1 MLSVIKSLVLKLF
14 QPKQVMLRQNGEVSL
29 LAIPAWVQ
37 ITIIVCLITTL
48 AWLGFTTSQYFTQKT
63 HLLALSDE
71 VSSKEA
77 AFLSKQAAL
86 EAQLAQQQTRIAQLD
101 AQHAVLNELMAS
113 LPNTLTEGEVN
124 DTAPLPSES
133 HENSEVNT
141 ESLELHEE
149 HTDSFHHHATE
160 LNDAQSQLLNQLHN
174 LIARRNQV
182 LLAGMQEAGIKA
194 NTSNEAQGGPY
205 HQVQSDKLPQSYL
218 NAIDSSVQLNQL
230 ERLVQKLPASMPVK
244 EDKYYI
250 SSAFGYR
257 KDPINGRRAYHKGVD
272 LAGWHKTEIIAPA
285 DGKVI
290 RAGKYG
296 GYGKFIEIQ
305 HVNGITTRYGHLHT
319 IKVKK
324 GQKVKQS
331 DVIAL
336 MGSTGRSTSTHL
348 HYEVLQDKKHINP
361 VKLARVLER
370 VQ

>member
-14 QPKQVMLRQNGEVSL
+14 QPKQVMLRQNGEVIL
-29 LAIPAWVQ
+29 LTVPAWVQ
-37 ITIIVCLITTL
+37 IACVLCLMTTF
-48 AWLGFTTSQYFTQKT
+48 AWLSYTTSQYFSQKT
-63 HLLALSDE
+63 HLIEISKE
-71 VSSKEA
+71 VSNKEA
-77 AFLSKQAAL
+77 EFLSKQAAL
-86 EAQLAQQQTRIAQLD
+86 EAQLAQQRTRIAQLD

-113 LPNTLTEGEVN
+113 LPNTITEGDIKDDDSTSSDIPEHKEGQL
-124 DTAPLPSES
+124 DEAD
-133 HENSEVNT
+133 
-141 ESLELHEE
+141 LHEV

-160 LNDAQSQLLNQLHN
+160 LNDAQSSLLMQLHH
-174 LIARRNQV
+174 LIAKRNGV
-182 LLAGMQEAGIKA
+182 LLASMQEAGIEA
-194 NTSNEAQGGPY
+194 NTTNKAQGGPY
-205 HQVQSDKLPQSYL
+205 HQVQSDNLPKAYL

-230 ERLVQKLPASMPVK
+230 ESLVQKLPASMPVR

-285 DGKVI
+285 DGTVV

-296 GYGKFIEIQ
+296 GYGKFVEIQ
-305 HVNGITTRYGHLHT
+305 HANGITTRYGHLHT

-324 GQKVKQS
+324 GQQVKQS